1 MYSRNWGL
9 ITAAWDQSFSVLL
22 AGNLS
27 HQNLGWVWNRTSL
40 HKTSLWHRWE
50 VPECFL
56 QVLCCCSLS
65 SFSLKNFGNET
76 VFKNSR
82 YRLCVVWYKRAL
94 LLSPPRCLTWWCS
107 WKTWVLV
114 TKDSQVSKFMLQ
126 SKAEN
131 AIIWSEL
138 SIQLYISPRKLD
150 NSLPNIEQIK
160 EVSDSAVS

>member
-1 MYSRNWGL
+1 M
-9 ITAAWDQSFSVLL
+9 
-22 AGNLS
+22 
-27 HQNLGWVWNRTSL
+27 
-40 HKTSLWHRWE
+40 
-50 VPECFL
+50 
-56 QVLCCCSLS
+56 
-65 SFSLKNFGNET
+65 
-76 VFKNSR
+76 
-82 YRLCVVWYKRAL
+82 
-94 LLSPPRCLTWWCS
+94 
-107 WKTWVLV
+107 